1 MVRLV
6 LTTHQELLSGTNN
19 IKDVGNGSVDY
30 TNINNYDVLRC
41 TYERR
46 LNGYTNY
53 TMDIMVTNRITKTN
67 SSTNK
72 TI

>member
-19 IKDVGNGSVDY
+19 IKDVDNGSVDN
-30 TNINNYDVLRC
+30 TNIINYDVLRC
-41 TYERR
+41 TNERR
-46 LNGYTNY
+46 LDGNTNC

-67 SSTNK
+67 SSTNR
-72 TI
+72 II

>member
-19 IKDVGNGSVDY
+19 IKDVDNGWVDN
-30 TNINNYDVLRC
+30 TNIINYDVLRS
-41 TYERR
+41 THERR
-46 LNGYTNY
+46 LNGNTNF
-53 TMDIMVTNRITKTN
+53 TMDTMVTNRITKTN
-67 SSTNK
+67 SSTNR